1 MPVRT
6 SCPHCS
12 ARLVLKPDRA
22 PAQVKCP
29 KCQQRFRPEAVPVA
43 NAAPTTAAQHSN
55 ELAADGRPSS
65 ESALLKPAWRP
76 GGSSADLMRAVVHA
90 FQGQTVHRRPTWG
103 YRLALVMSA
112 LGLALLIV
120 AYFACLVG
128 IGYGLYLYAIH
139 VLPATRHVRG
149 RAIIIAVLMHA
160 GVALAGLA
168 LLYSLVAPLFRWHR
182 DRSESPLLHSAAHPI
197 LHCFVRALSTLIAA
211 PHPDEI
217 RMNPV
222 PNASAARQ
230 GGFFGILG
238 GRLVLEIG
246 EPLFYGL
253 DLRALAGVIAHELG
267 HFSQATSGILFCY
280 IVNVTKWFQEAT
292 ERTGGVQE
300 AIGEHGEGAEGSG
313 KVLVLVAFLITGL
326 GRLLLLQFALLSRL
340 MTFYLMRQMEFDAD
354 RYEAEVAGSAQFALT
369 FERLSEL
376 EVGFENSLVA
386 ALNGTLAADP
396 GLTFAAH
403 VVEEANQLSER
414 DRRRVAKNL
423 KPQRARWFDSHPSP
437 TERIAAVAR
446 AAHPGIFQLE
456 GPALCLL
463 NTQAIARETGRTA

>member
-1 MPVRT
+1 
-6 SCPHCS
+6 
-12 ARLVLKPDRA
+12 
-22 PAQVKCP
+22 
-29 KCQQRFRPEAVPVA
+29 
-43 NAAPTTAAQHSN
+43 
-55 ELAADGRPSS
+55 
-65 ESALLKPAWRP
+65 
-76 GGSSADLMRAVVHA
+76 MRAVVHA

-128 IGYGLYLYAIH
+128 IGFGLYLYAIH
-139 VLPATRHVRG
+139 VVPASGHVRG
-149 RAIIIAVLMHA
+149 RAMIAVVLMHA

-182 DRSESPLLHSAAHPI
+182 DRSDSLLLHSGAHPV

-230 GGFFGILG
+230 GRLLGILG

-267 HFSQATSGILFCY
+267 HFSQATSGLLFRY
-280 IVNVTKWFQEAT
+280 IVNVTNWFQEAT
-292 ERTGGVQE
+292 ERTGGIQE
-300 AIGEHGEGAEGSG
+300 TIGEHGNDGEGYSQI
-313 KVLVLVAFLITGL
+313 LVIVAVVVTGL

-340 MTFYLMRQMEFDAD
+340 MTFYLTRQMEFDAD
-354 RYEAEVAGSAQFALT
+354 RYEAEVAGSAQFART

-386 ALNGTLAADP
+386 ALNGTLSPEP

-414 DRRRVAKNL
+414 DRRRVARSLAPK
-423 KPQRARWFDSHPSP
+423 RARWFDSHPSP

-446 AAHPGIFQLE
+446 ASHPGIFQLE

-463 NTQAIARETGRTA
+463 NTQAIAREAGRNR